1 MENPSKVELWL
12 SIDNVSELALSIPL
26 AECGRHAVHPLKWLR
41 FLAYAI
47 YGQEGYLSVSK
58 DGPEIDDYNEDVQG
72 RPYYFVSPRKLDCHA
87 LRYLLNWFTFQM
99 NLVSSMLMQ

>member
-12 SIDNVSELALSIPL
+12 SFDNVSELALSIPL
-26 AECGRHAVHPLKWLR
+26 AECGHHAVHPLKWLR

-58 DGPEIDDYNEDVQG
+58 DGPEIDEDVQG
-72 RPYYFVSPRKLDCHA
+72 RAYYFVSPRKLDCHA

-99 NLVSSMLMQ
+99 NLVSSMLML